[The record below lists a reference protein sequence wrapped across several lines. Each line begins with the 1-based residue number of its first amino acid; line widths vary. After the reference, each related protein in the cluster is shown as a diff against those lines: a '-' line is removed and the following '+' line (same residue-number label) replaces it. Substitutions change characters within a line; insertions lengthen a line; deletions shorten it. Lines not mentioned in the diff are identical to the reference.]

1 MFVRQIDTGRH
12 AVITSWERAVVLRDG
27 AVTRTVGAGRHRR
40 HSRESFRVLDIRPRL
55 LIIPPQEVLSSDG
68 LQVRV
73 SLFLTVSVVDA
84 ELWLTGS
91 ADVGAELHALAQ
103 RALRA
108 VVASHTLEEL
118 LAARESLTSELPAIR
133 EAAARFGAA
142 IESFEVRDLTLPQE
156 LRAAYASTALARAE
170 GAAKLE
176 RARGDAAAVRSLA
189 NTAQVLEAH
198 PSILQLRALE
208 SAGQIIVK
216 IVPAGETEPA

>member
-1 MFVRQIDTGRH
+1 MFVRQVDTGRH
-12 AVITSWERAVVLRDG
+12 VVITAWERAVVLRDG
-27 AVTRTVGAGRHRR
+27 AVARVEGAGRHRR
-40 HSRESFRVLDIRPRL
+40 HSRESFRVLDVRPRL
-55 LIIPPQEVLSSDG
+55 LIIPPQEVLTSDG

-73 SLFLTVSVVDA
+73 SLFLTVSVADA

-91 ADVGAELHALAQ
+91 ADVGSELHALAQ

-108 VVASHTLEEL
+108 VVAARTLDEL
-118 LAARESLTSELPAIR
+118 LAARDSLTAELPSIR

-156 LRAAYASTALARAE
+156 LRAAYASTALAKAE

-198 PSILQLRALE
+198 PSLLQLRALE